1 MRKKMVFCMMMV
13 LAVSTVSLAVDAHW
27 QPAADPNRPA
37 GEPALWTV
45 AENWSTGIVPNAA
58 DQVLW
63 IATANSAPCL
73 LDGGTWQINQIK
85 LGEGSDGSN
94 NGHLIVK
101 GVINTADNWQGIGAW
116 GGNIGVLEV
125 DGGQFNSMGGAH
137 MWCGNQG
144 DGTLIIKNGGQINIG
159 VGGGGAQLGLGWDG
173 TTGVGRA
180 FIYDGI
186 LTVNN
191 WTTGSIHPN
200 TPSFIDIEHGSL
212 SIAGYR
218 FSPND
223 GSGTAVDVCAQDG
236 RIRGFSSA
244 SFDKKI
250 NIDNVGTNNENDVIN
265 NVLLSWDGS
274 RTVVTAIHPQQ
285 PAPYFNDV
293 LVTGDIE
300 FGWNNWDPNQPGD
313 SVFAE
318 LWVGTDPNKL
328 GDDYELVTTLDVTG
342 VQRSTFVKNL
352 APGIYYWQVDTTNG
366 PGSFHEGDV
375 FWFEVVSYKAPILT
389 GGQSVVT
396 TLDLL
401 PATLSASVTT
411 YGTPLSS
418 VDFTLLNDDMEF
430 PVGANAVL
438 SNTTVDLQNPT
449 AELTTDMAGTY
460 TILLTVSDDTTTL
473 EKLIEVDV
481 YADACQAKKDSPSG
495 WTANYYDR
503 NGDCFVTIH
512 DFAIFAEA
520 WLTDTTMKAQE
531 TQARDVDYFQR
542 SIFDARIEGESVDPD
557 AVSDAP
563 VTDETGVRIVGE
575 GGATGGGQA
584 LGWTGT
590 NAYAEYELTIPA
602 AGTYDV
608 YLSTAAPNG
617 NAVLSFGDGT
627 TADLYGSADSIPG
640 LGWGN
645 YSISK
650 HEGALFFPAAGA
662 YTVRITWTNEANLDW
677 FSLVQQ

>member
-1 MRKKMVFCMMMV
+1 MRKVMVFCMMVV
-13 LAVSTVSLAVDAHW
+13 LAISTVSLAVDAHW
-27 QPAADPNRPA
+27 QPVIDPNDTI
-37 GEPALWTV
+37 ELWSSD
-45 AENWSTGIVPNAA
+45 ENWSTGIAPNGT
-58 DQVLW
+58 DQTIW
-63 IATANSAPCL
+63 MATANSAECVVES
-73 LDGGTWQINQIK
+73 GGAWVINQLK
-85 LGEGSDGSN
+85 LGEGGDGSN
-94 NGHLIVK
+94 YGHLIVK
-101 GVINTADNWQGIGAW
+101 GTITTGNNWQGIGAW
-116 GGNIGVLEV
+116 GTQIGILEV
-125 DGGQFNSMGGAH
+125 DGGQFNTTGGGH
-137 MWCGNQG
+137 LWIGQES
-144 DGTLIIKNGGQINIG
+144 DGTVIIRNGGQVNVG
-159 VGGGGAQLGLGWDG
+159 VGGGAQIGHGWSG
-173 TTGVGRA
+173 GIGRS
-180 FIYDGI
+180 FIYDGL

-191 WTTGSIHPN
+191 WTTGSINPG
-200 TPSFIDIEHGSL
+200 TGSFIDIERGTL

-223 GSGTAVDVCAQDG
+223 GSGTAVNLCAQDG
-236 RIRGFSSA
+236 RIRGFSNA

-250 NIDNVGTNNENDVIN
+250 NIDNAGNNNENDIIN
-265 NVLLSWDGS
+265 NVVLSWDGS
-274 RTVVTAIHPQQ
+274 RTIVTAIHPQQ

-318 LWVGTDPNKL
+318 LWIGTDPNKL

-342 VQRSTFVKNL
+342 AERSTFVKNL
-352 APGIYYWQVDTTNG
+352 APGFYYWQVDTTNG
-366 PGSFHEGDV
+366 PGSFHEGDL

-389 GGQSVVT
+389 GGRSVVT

-401 PATLSASVTT
+401 PANLSASVATF
-411 YGTPLSS
+411 GTPLSS
-418 VDFTLLNDDMEF
+418 VDFTLLDDDMEF
-430 PVGANAVL
+430 PAGANAVL

-449 AELTTDMAGTY
+449 AQLTTNMAGTY
-460 TILLTVSDDTTTL
+460 TVLLTVYDGTTTL

-512 DFAIFAEA
+512 DFAVFAEA

-531 TQARDVDYFQR
+531 TESRDVDYFPR

-563 VTDETGVRIVGE
+563 VTDESGIRIVNE
-575 GGATGGGQA
+575 GGASGGGQA

-590 NAYAEYELTIPA
+590 GAYAEYELTIPA

-617 NAVLSFGDGT
+617 NAVLSFGDGI
-627 TADLYGSADSIPG
+627 TADLYGSAGSIPG

-650 HEGALFFPAAGA
+650 HEGVLFFPAAGA

>member
-1 MRKKMVFCMMMV
+1 MTAV
-13 LAVSTVSLAVDAHW
+13 LAVGGAALAVDAHW
-27 QPAADPNRPA
+27 QPVIDPNDTI
-37 GEPALWTV
+37 ELWSSD
-45 AENWSTGIVPNAA
+45 ENWSTGIAPNGT
-58 DQVLW
+58 DQTIW
-63 IATANSAPCL
+63 MATANSAECVVES
-73 LDGGTWQINQIK
+73 GGAWVINQLK
-85 LGEGSDGSN
+85 LGEGGDGSN
-94 NGHLIVK
+94 YGHLIVK
-101 GVINTADNWQGIGAW
+101 GTITTGNNWQGIGAW
-116 GGNIGVLEV
+116 GTQIGILEV
-125 DGGQFNSMGGAH
+125 DGGQFNTTGGGH
-137 MWCGNQG
+137 LWIGQES
-144 DGTLIIKNGGQINIG
+144 DGTVIIRNGGQVNVG
-159 VGGGGAQLGLGWDG
+159 VGGGAQIGHGWSG
-173 TTGVGRA
+173 GFGRS
-180 FIYDGI
+180 FIYDGL

-191 WTTGSIHPN
+191 WTTGSINPG
-200 TPSFIDIEHGSL
+200 TGSFIDIERGTL

-223 GSGTAVDVCAQDG
+223 GSGTAVNLCAQDG
-236 RIRGFSSA
+236 RIRGFSNA

-250 NIDNVGTNNENDVIN
+250 NIDNAGNNNENDVIN
-265 NVLLSWDGS
+265 NVVLSWDGS
-274 RTVVTAIHPQQ
+274 RTIVTAIHPQQ

-318 LWVGTDPNKL
+318 LWIGTDPNKL

-342 VQRSTFVKNL
+342 AERSTFVKNL
-352 APGIYYWQVDTTNG
+352 APGFYYWQVDTTNG
-366 PGSFHEGDV
+366 PGSFHEGDL

-389 GGQSVVT
+389 GGRSVVT

-401 PATLSASVTT
+401 PANLSASVATF
-411 YGTPLSS
+411 GTPLSS
-418 VDFTLLNDDMEF
+418 VDFTLLDDDMEF
-430 PVGANAVL
+430 PAGANAVL

-449 AELTTDMAGTY
+449 AQLTTNMAGTY
-460 TILLTVSDDTTTL
+460 TILLTVYDGTTTL

-531 TQARDVDYFQR
+531 TESRDVDYFPR

-563 VTDETGVRIVGE
+563 VTDESGIRIVNE

-590 NAYAEYELTIPA
+590 GAYAEYELTIPA

-617 NAVLSFGDGT
+617 NAVLSFGDGI
-627 TADLYGSADSIPG
+627 TADLYGSAGSIPG